1 MQVAW
6 NQRTIQKELWK
17 KRPAS
22 AIHFEAAS
30 HFSNRDLPFSL
41 AAQMNQVLSQ
51 NEVDAL
57 LASVS
62 DTKQDE
68 SQIVQAD
75 VKGGVVQYDLSN
87 QDRIIRGR
95 MPTLDII
102 HDRFIRLFRVT
113 LSNSLRK
120 MANISV
126 NSTGPLKFSEFM
138 NSLPLPSC
146 LNILRLD
153 PLRGAAVL
161 VIESKLLY
169 ALVDSFFGGGEAPY
183 TKIEGKDFT
192 PIEIRIARRVVLAAA
207 DDLEKAW
214 EPVYPLKVGYNRT
227 EINPQFVAV
236 VPPSDVVIA
245 TTFDIELEKV
255 SGTVKL
261 VVPYATLE
269 PIKSKLSVGF
279 QSEQLEVDFVW
290 INRIR
295 EKILETPVNVLV
307 ELGSAD
313 LTVSDLVGLE
323 VGDIIQLGT
332 DASLPLDVRV
342 EGRVKFRAYP
352 GVLKGNR
359 AVKIK
364 DSLIE

>member
-1 MQVAW
+1 
-6 NQRTIQKELWK
+6 
-17 KRPAS
+17 
-22 AIHFEAAS
+22 
-30 HFSNRDLPFSL
+30 
-41 AAQMNQVLSQ
+41 MNQVLSQ
-51 NEVDAL
+51 SEVDAL
-57 LASVS
+57 LSAVS
-62 DTKQDE
+62 DNRVD
-68 SQIVQAD
+68 SDSSNNSMDDSGSGI
-75 VKGGVVQYDLSN
+75 VQYDLAN

-113 LSNSLRK
+113 LSNQLRK
-120 MANISV
+120 MANLSV

-153 PLRGAAVL
+153 PLRGAAVI

-169 ALVDSFFGGGEAPY
+169 ALVDSFFGGNDLPY

-192 PIEIRIARRVVLAAA
+192 QIEIKIARRVVLSAI

-214 EPVYPLKVGYNRT
+214 EPVYPLKVGYSRT

-245 TTFDIELEKV
+245 TTFDVELEKV
-255 SGTVKL
+255 SGTIKI

-279 QSEQLEVDFVW
+279 QSEQLEVDYIW
-290 INRIR
+290 IHRIKEQIMKTHSNIR
-295 EKILETPVNVLV
+295 
-307 ELGSAD
+307 
-313 LTVSDLVGLE
+313 VGLGE
-323 VGDIIQLGT
+323 ADITVRDLLSLNVGDIIQLNA
-332 DASLPLDVRV
+332 DATQPLEVSV
-342 EGRVKFRAYP
+342 EGISKFHCIP
-352 GVLKGNR
+352 GVLKGQR
-359 AVKIK
+359 AVKITE
-364 DSLIE
+364 SLTDQ

>member
-1 MQVAW
+1 M
-6 NQRTIQKELWK
+6 
-17 KRPAS
+17 S
-22 AIHFEAAS
+22 
-30 HFSNRDLPFSL
+30 
-41 AAQMNQVLSQ
+41 QVLSQ
-51 NEVDAL
+51 SEVDAL
-57 LASVS
+57 LSAVS
-62 DTKQDE
+62 DNRVDSGETG
-68 SQIVQAD
+68 AD
-75 VKGGVVQYDLSN
+75 DSLKGGVVQYDLAN

-113 LSNSLRK
+113 LSNALRK

-146 LNILRLD
+146 LNILRLE
-153 PLRGAAVL
+153 PLRGAAVM

-169 ALVDSFFGGGEAPY
+169 ALVDSFFGGADVPY

-192 PIEIRIARRVVLAAA
+192 QIEIKIARRVVLSAI

-214 EPVYPLKVGYNRT
+214 EPVYPLKVGYSRT

-245 TTFDIELEKV
+245 TTFDVELEKV
-255 SGTVKL
+255 SGTIKIVI
-261 VVPYATLE
+261 PYATLE

-279 QSEQLEVDFVW
+279 QSEQLEVDFIW
-290 INRIR
+290 INRIKEQIMR
-295 EKILETPVNVLV
+295 TAADVFVRLGEANISMRDLINLE
-307 ELGSAD
+307 S
-313 LTVSDLVGLE
+313 
-323 VGDIIQLGT
+323 GDIIQLDT
-332 DASLPLDVRV
+332 DATLPLDVLV
-342 EGRVKFRAYP
+342 EGIPKFKGIP

-359 AVKIK
+359 AIRITESSF
-364 DSLIE
+364 DT

>member
-1 MQVAW
+1 
-6 NQRTIQKELWK
+6 
-17 KRPAS
+17 
-22 AIHFEAAS
+22 
-30 HFSNRDLPFSL
+30 
-41 AAQMNQVLSQ
+41 MNQVLSQ

-57 LASVS
+57 LSAVS
-62 DTKQDE
+62 DNRVDSDDMGMDSGE
-68 SQIVQAD
+68 D
-75 VKGGVVQYDLSN
+75 NGGVVQYDLAN

-113 LSNSLRK
+113 LSNALRK
-120 MANISV
+120 MANLSV

-153 PLRGAAVL
+153 PLRGAAVM

-169 ALVDSFFGGGEAPY
+169 ALVDSFFGGNDVPY

-192 PIEIRIARRVVLAAA
+192 QIEIKIARRVVLSAI

-214 EPVYPLKVGYNRT
+214 EPVYPLKIGYSRT

-245 TTFDIELEKV
+245 TTFDVELEKV
-255 SGTVKL
+255 SGTIKIVI
-261 VVPYATLE
+261 PYATLE

-279 QSEQLEVDFVW
+279 QSEQLEVDYIW
-290 INRIR
+290 IHRIK
-295 EKILETPVNVLV
+295 EQIMQTNTNCLV
-307 ELGSAD
+307 KLGDAVISAQD
-313 LTVSDLVGLE
+313 LISLQP
-323 VGDIIQLGT
+323 GDIIQLDN
-332 DASLPLDVRV
+332 DASQPLNLVV
-342 EGRVKFRAYP
+342 EGIPKYRCVP
-352 GVLKGNR
+352 GVLKGQR
-359 AVKIK
+359 AVKITE
-364 DSLIE
+364 SLVE

>member
-1 MQVAW
+1 
-6 NQRTIQKELWK
+6 
-17 KRPAS
+17 
-22 AIHFEAAS
+22 
-30 HFSNRDLPFSL
+30 
-41 AAQMNQVLSQ
+41 MNQVLSQ

-57 LASVS
+57 LSAVS
-62 DTKQDE
+62 DNRVDDQVPGSDAP
-68 SQIVQAD
+68 SGA
-75 VKGGVVQYDLSN
+75 GVVRYDLAN

-102 HDRFIRLFRVT
+102 HDRFIRLYRMT

-153 PLRGAAVL
+153 PLRGAAVM

-169 ALVDSFFGGGEAPY
+169 ALVDSFFGGNDVPY

-192 PIEIRIARRVVLAAA
+192 QIEIKIARRVVLAAI

-214 EPVYPLKVGYNRT
+214 EPVYPLKIGYSRT

-245 TTFDIELEKV
+245 TTFDVELEKV
-255 SGTVKL
+255 SGTIKIVM
-261 VVPYATLE
+261 PYSTLE

-279 QSEQLEVDFVW
+279 QSEQLEVDFIW
-290 INRIR
+290 INRIK
-295 EKILETPVNVLV
+295 EQIMGTTANVLV
-307 ELGSAD
+307 PLGNANISVRDLMELES
-313 LTVSDLVGLE
+313 
-323 VGDIIQLGT
+323 GDIIQLDH
-332 DASLPLDVRV
+332 DATLPLNILV
-342 EGRVKFRAYP
+342 EGIPKFKAIP
-352 GVLKGNR
+352 GLAKGMR
-359 AVKIK
+359 AVKITETL
-364 DSLIE
+364 S

>member
-1 MQVAW
+1 M
-6 NQRTIQKELWK
+6 
-17 KRPAS
+17 S
-22 AIHFEAAS
+22 
-30 HFSNRDLPFSL
+30 
-41 AAQMNQVLSQ
+41 QVLSQ
-51 NEVDAL
+51 SEVDAL
-57 LASVS
+57 LSAVS
-62 DTKQDE
+62 DNRVDSDDDHADE
-68 SQIVQAD
+68 NLQS
-75 VKGGVVQYDLSN
+75 GVVQYDLAN

-120 MANISV
+120 MANLSV

-153 PLRGAAVL
+153 PLRGAAVM

-169 ALVDSFFGGGEAPY
+169 ALVDSFFGGNDVPY

-192 PIEIRIARRVVLAAA
+192 QIEIKIARRVVLSAI

-214 EPVYPLKVGYNRT
+214 EPVYPLKIGYSRT

-245 TTFDIELEKV
+245 TTFDVELEKV
-255 SGTVKL
+255 SGTIKIVI
-261 VVPYATLE
+261 PYSTLE

-279 QSEQLEVDFVW
+279 QSEQLEVDFIW
-290 INRIR
+290 INRVKEQIMQTAANLMVKLGEADIQVR
-295 EKILETPVNVLV
+295 DLMNLEP
-307 ELGSAD
+307 
-313 LTVSDLVGLE
+313 
-323 VGDIIQLGT
+323 GDIIQLDT
-332 DASLPLDVRV
+332 DATMPLSVLV
-342 EGRVKFRAYP
+342 EGVPKFKGIP
-352 GVLKGNR
+352 GLLRGNR
-359 AVKIK
+359 AIRVTESMF
-364 DSLIE
+364 DT

>member
-1 MQVAW
+1 M
-6 NQRTIQKELWK
+6 
-17 KRPAS
+17 S
-22 AIHFEAAS
+22 
-30 HFSNRDLPFSL
+30 
-41 AAQMNQVLSQ
+41 QVLSQ

-57 LASVS
+57 LSAVS
-62 DTKQDE
+62 DNRIEGDE
-68 SQIVQAD
+68 DGGDGDLKS
-75 VKGGVVQYDLSN
+75 GVVQYDLAN

-120 MANISV
+120 MANLSV

-153 PLRGAAVL
+153 PLRGAAVM

-169 ALVDSFFGGGEAPY
+169 ALVDSFFGGSDVPY

-192 PIEIRIARRVVLAAA
+192 QIEIKMARRVVLSAI

-214 EPVYPLKVGYNRT
+214 EPVYPLKIGYSRT

-245 TTFDIELEKV
+245 TTFDVELEKV
-255 SGTVKL
+255 SGTIKIVI
-261 VVPYATLE
+261 PYATLE

-279 QSEQLEVDFVW
+279 QSEQLEVDFIW
-290 INRIR
+290 INRIK
-295 EKILETPVNVLV
+295 EQIMQTMVNLSVQ
-307 ELGSAD
+307 LGEAD
-313 LTVSDLVGLE
+313 VSVRDLMDLQA
-323 VGDIIQLGT
+323 GDIIQLST
-332 DASLPLDVRV
+332 DATVPLDVLV
-342 EGRVKFRAYP
+342 EGVAKFKGLP
-352 GVLKGNR
+352 GLLKGNR
-359 AVKIK
+359 AIKITESFF
-364 DSLIE
+364 DI

>member
-1 MQVAW
+1 M
-6 NQRTIQKELWK
+6 
-17 KRPAS
+17 S
-22 AIHFEAAS
+22 
-30 HFSNRDLPFSL
+30 
-41 AAQMNQVLSQ
+41 QVLSQ
-51 NEVDAL
+51 SEVDAL
-57 LASVS
+57 LSAVS
-62 DTKQDE
+62 DNRVD
-68 SQIVQAD
+68 
-75 VKGGVVQYDLSN
+75 GGSPEQPEDSGGGIVQYDLAN

-120 MANISV
+120 MANLSV

-153 PLRGAAVL
+153 PLRGAAVM

-169 ALVDSFFGGGEAPY
+169 ALVDSFFGGNDVPY

-192 PIEIRIARRVVLAAA
+192 QIEIKIARRVVLSAI

-214 EPVYPLKVGYNRT
+214 EPVYPLKVGYSRT

-245 TTFDIELEKV
+245 TTFDVELEKV
-255 SGTVKL
+255 SGTIKIVI
-261 VVPYATLE
+261 PYATLE

-279 QSEQLEVDFVW
+279 QSEQLEVDFIW
-290 INRIR
+290 INRIK
-295 EKILETPVNVLV
+295 EQIMKTYANLLV
-307 ELGSAD
+307 RLGEAHIS
-313 LTVSDLVGLE
+313 VSDLVNLE
-323 VGDIIQLGT
+323 VGDIIQLDS
-332 DASLPLDVRV
+332 DATLPLPVLV
-342 EGRVKFRAYP
+342 EGIPKFRCIP

-359 AVKIK
+359 AIRITESMF
-364 DSLIE
+364 D

>member
-1 MQVAW
+1 M
-6 NQRTIQKELWK
+6 
-17 KRPAS
+17 S
-22 AIHFEAAS
+22 
-30 HFSNRDLPFSL
+30 
-41 AAQMNQVLSQ
+41 QVLSQ
-51 NEVDAL
+51 SEVDAL
-57 LASVS
+57 LSAVS
-62 DTKQDE
+62 DNRIDSDE
-68 SQIVQAD
+68 A
-75 VKGGVVQYDLSN
+75 GGDEGLKSGIVQYDLAN

-120 MANISV
+120 MANLSV

-153 PLRGAAVL
+153 PLRGAAVM

-169 ALVDSFFGGGEAPY
+169 ALVDSLFGGNDVPY

-192 PIEIRIARRVVLAAA
+192 QIEIKVARRVVLSAI

-214 EPVYPLKVGYNRT
+214 EPVYPLKIGYSRT

-245 TTFDIELEKV
+245 TTFDVELEKV
-255 SGTVKL
+255 SGTIKIVI
-261 VVPYATLE
+261 PYATLE

-279 QSEQLEVDFVW
+279 QSEQLEVDFIW
-290 INRIR
+290 INRIK
-295 EKILETPVNVLV
+295 EQIMGTSANVLV
-307 ELGSAD
+307 KLGEAMIQMRD
-313 LTVSDLVGLE
+313 LINLSP
-323 VGDIIQLGT
+323 GDIIQLET
-332 DASLPLDVRV
+332 DATLPLNVFV
-342 EGRVKFRAYP
+342 EGIPKFRGIP
-352 GVLKGNR
+352 GLLKGNR
-359 AVKIK
+359 AIRITE
-364 DSLIE
+364 SLIEG

>member
-1 MQVAW
+1 
-6 NQRTIQKELWK
+6 
-17 KRPAS
+17 
-22 AIHFEAAS
+22 
-30 HFSNRDLPFSL
+30 
-41 AAQMNQVLSQ
+41 MNQVLSQ
-51 NEVDAL
+51 NEVDSL
-57 LASVS
+57 LSAVS
-62 DTKQDE
+62 DNRMDTPGGEGGDG
-68 SQIVQAD
+68 A
-75 VKGGVVQYDLSN
+75 GGAGVVQYDLAN

-102 HDRFIRLFRVT
+102 HDRFIRLFRMS

-153 PLRGAAVL
+153 PLRGAAVM

-169 ALVDSFFGGGEAPY
+169 ALVDSFFGGNDVPY

-192 PIEIRIARRVVLAAA
+192 QIEIKIARRVVLIAI

-214 EPVYPLKVGYNRT
+214 EPVYPLKVGYSRT

-255 SGTVKL
+255 SGTIKIVI
-261 VVPYATLE
+261 PYATLE

-279 QSEQLEVDFVW
+279 QSEQLEVDFIW
-290 INRIR
+290 INRIK
-295 EKILETPVNVLV
+295 EQIMGTTANMLV
-307 ELGSAD
+307 KLGSAD
-313 LTVSDLVGLE
+313 ITVRDLIELE
-323 VGDIIQLGT
+323 PGDIIQLHS
-332 DASLPLDVRV
+332 DATLPLDVLV
-342 EGRVKFRAYP
+342 EGLPKFKGIP
-352 GVLKGNR
+352 GLAKGNR
-359 AVKIK
+359 AIKIT
-364 DSLIE
+364 DVLG

>member
-1 MQVAW
+1 
-6 NQRTIQKELWK
+6 
-17 KRPAS
+17 
-22 AIHFEAAS
+22 
-30 HFSNRDLPFSL
+30 
-41 AAQMNQVLSQ
+41 MNQVLSQ

-57 LASVS
+57 LSAVS
-62 DTKQDE
+62 DTRVDGDDG
-68 SQIVQAD
+68 AD
-75 VKGGVVQYDLSN
+75 DASKSGVIQYDLAN

-120 MANISV
+120 MCNLSV

-153 PLRGAAVL
+153 PLRGAAVM

-169 ALVDSFFGGGEAPY
+169 ALVDSFFGGNDVPY

-192 PIEIRIARRVVLAAA
+192 PIEIKIARRVVLSAI
-207 DDLEKAW
+207 DDYEKAW
-214 EPVYPLKVGYNRT
+214 EPVYPLKIGYSRT

-245 TTFDIELEKV
+245 TTFDVELEKV
-255 SGTVKL
+255 SGTIKIVI
-261 VVPYATLE
+261 PYSTLE

-279 QSEQLEVDFVW
+279 QSEQLEVDFIW
-290 INRIR
+290 INRIK
-295 EKILETPVNVLV
+295 EQIMGTSANILVKLGDADITLRDLL
-307 ELGSAD
+307 ELAP
-313 LTVSDLVGLE
+313 
-323 VGDIIQLGT
+323 GDIIQLNT
-332 DASLPLDVRV
+332 DATMPLEILV
-342 EGRVKFRAYP
+342 EGIPKFKGIP
-352 GVLKGNR
+352 GLLKGNR
-359 AVKIK
+359 ALKIVE
-364 DSLIE
+364 SLIDT

>member
-1 MQVAW
+1 
-6 NQRTIQKELWK
+6 
-17 KRPAS
+17 
-22 AIHFEAAS
+22 
-30 HFSNRDLPFSL
+30 
-41 AAQMNQVLSQ
+41 MNQVLSQ

-57 LASVS
+57 LSAVS
-62 DTKQDE
+62 DNRVDTEEQGSPE
-68 SQIVQAD
+68 SQQGI
-75 VKGGVVQYDLSN
+75 VQYDLAN

-120 MANISV
+120 IANLSV

-169 ALVDSFFGGGEAPY
+169 ALVDSFFGGNDVPY

-192 PIEIRIARRVVLAAA
+192 QIEIKIARRVVLAAI
-207 DDLEKAW
+207 DDYEKAW
-214 EPVYPLKVGYNRT
+214 EPVYPLKVGYSRT

-245 TTFDIELEKV
+245 TTFDVELEKV
-255 SGTVKL
+255 SGTIK
-261 VVPYATLE
+261 VVIPYATLE

-279 QSEQLEVDFVW
+279 QSEQLEVDFIW
-290 INRIR
+290 INRIK
-295 EKILETPVNVLV
+295 EQIMGTAANINVKLGEADISMRDLM
-307 ELGSAD
+307 ELQA
-313 LTVSDLVGLE
+313 
-323 VGDIIQLGT
+323 GDIIQLNT
-332 DASLPLDVRV
+332 DATNPLDILV
-342 EGRVKFRAYP
+342 EGIPKFRGIP
-352 GVLKGNR
+352 GLLRGNR
-359 AVKIK
+359 ALRIVE
-364 DSLIE
+364 SLSE

>member
-1 MQVAW
+1 
-6 NQRTIQKELWK
+6 
-17 KRPAS
+17 
-22 AIHFEAAS
+22 
-30 HFSNRDLPFSL
+30 
-41 AAQMNQVLSQ
+41 MNQVLSQ

-57 LASVS
+57 LSAVS
-62 DTKQDE
+62 DNRLDSDE
-68 SQIVQAD
+68 NSSKNSGV
-75 VKGGVVQYDLSN
+75 GVVHYDLAN
-87 QDRIIRGR
+87 QDRIVRGR

-102 HDRFIRLFRVT
+102 HDRFIRLFRMT

-120 MANISV
+120 MANISL

-153 PLRGAAVL
+153 PLRGAAVM

-169 ALVDSFFGGGEAPY
+169 ALVDSFFGGNDVPY

-192 PIEIRIARRVVLAAA
+192 AIEIKIARRVVMQAI

-214 EPVYPLKVGYNRT
+214 EPVYPLKIGYSRT

-245 TTFDIELEKV
+245 TTFDVELEKV
-255 SGTVKL
+255 AGTIKIVI
-261 VVPYATLE
+261 PYSTLE

-290 INRIR
+290 INRIK
-295 EKILETPVNVLV
+295 EQIMGTTANVNVKLGV
-307 ELGSAD
+307 ADITVRDLLELSP
-313 LTVSDLVGLE
+313 
-323 VGDIIQLGT
+323 GDIIQLSG
-332 DASLPLDVRV
+332 DATMPLDVMV
-342 EGRVKFRAYP
+342 EGVPKFKGIP
-352 GVLKGNR
+352 GISKGNR
-359 AVKIK
+359 AIKIT
-364 DSLIE
+364 DTVS

>member
-1 MQVAW
+1 
-6 NQRTIQKELWK
+6 
-17 KRPAS
+17 
-22 AIHFEAAS
+22 
-30 HFSNRDLPFSL
+30 
-41 AAQMNQVLSQ
+41 MNQVLSQ

-57 LASVS
+57 LSAVSDNRIDAEDSSGS
-62 DTKQDE
+62 DTKQ
-68 SQIVQAD
+68 
-75 VKGGVVQYDLSN
+75 GVVHYDLAN

-113 LSNSLRK
+113 LSNALRK
-120 MANISV
+120 IANLSV

-169 ALVDSFFGGGEAPY
+169 ALVDSFFGGNDVPY

-192 PIEIRIARRVVLAAA
+192 QIEIKIARRVVLAAI
-207 DDLEKAW
+207 DDYEKAW
-214 EPVYPLKVGYNRT
+214 EPVYPLKVGYSRT

-245 TTFDIELEKV
+245 TTFDVELEKV
-255 SGTVKL
+255 SGTIK
-261 VVPYATLE
+261 VVIPYATLE

-279 QSEQLEVDFVW
+279 QSEQLEVDFIW
-290 INRIR
+290 INRIK
-295 EKILETPVNVLV
+295 EQIMGTSANINVKLGDAEIAMRDLM
-307 ELGSAD
+307 ELQP
-313 LTVSDLVGLE
+313 
-323 VGDIIQLGT
+323 GDIIQLNT
-332 DASLPLDVRV
+332 DATSPLDILV
-342 EGRVKFRAYP
+342 EGVPKFRGIP
-352 GVLKGNR
+352 GLLRGNR
-359 AVKIK
+359 ALRIVE
-364 DSLIE
+364 SLSE

>member
-1 MQVAW
+1 M
-6 NQRTIQKELWK
+6 
-17 KRPAS
+17 S
-22 AIHFEAAS
+22 
-30 HFSNRDLPFSL
+30 
-41 AAQMNQVLSQ
+41 QVLSQ
-51 NEVDAL
+51 SEVDAL
-57 LASVS
+57 LSAVS
-62 DTKQDE
+62 DNRVDVDDDVADE
-68 SQIVQAD
+68 GMQ
-75 VKGGVVQYDLSN
+75 GGVVQYDLAN

-120 MANISV
+120 MANLSV

-153 PLRGAAVL
+153 PLRGAAVM

-169 ALVDSFFGGGEAPY
+169 ALVDSFFGGNDVPY

-192 PIEIRIARRVVLAAA
+192 QIEIKIARRVVLSAI

-214 EPVYPLKVGYNRT
+214 EPVYPLKIGYSRT

-245 TTFDIELEKV
+245 TTFDVELEKV
-255 SGTVKL
+255 SGTIKIVI
-261 VVPYATLE
+261 PYSTLE

-279 QSEQLEVDFVW
+279 QSEQLEVDFIW
-290 INRIR
+290 INRVKEQIMHTTANLMVKLGEAHIQVR
-295 EKILETPVNVLV
+295 DLMNLEP
-307 ELGSAD
+307 
-313 LTVSDLVGLE
+313 
-323 VGDIIQLGT
+323 GDIIQLDT
-332 DASLPLDVRV
+332 DATMPLDVLV
-342 EGRVKFRAYP
+342 EGVPKFKGIP
-352 GVLKGNR
+352 GLLRGNR
-359 AVKIK
+359 AIRVTESMF
-364 DSLIE
+364 DT

>member
-1 MQVAW
+1 
-6 NQRTIQKELWK
+6 
-17 KRPAS
+17 
-22 AIHFEAAS
+22 
-30 HFSNRDLPFSL
+30 
-41 AAQMNQVLSQ
+41 MNQVLSQ

-57 LASVS
+57 LSAVS
-62 DTKQDE
+62 DNGTPQPG
-68 SQIVQAD
+68 APAP
-75 VKGGVVQYDLSN
+75 GGLGVMQYDLAN
-87 QDRIIRGR
+87 NDKIIRGR

-102 HDRFIRLFRVT
+102 HDRFIRLFRMN

-126 NSTGPLKFSEFM
+126 NSTGPMKFSEFM

-153 PLRGAAVL
+153 PLRGAAVM

-169 ALVDSFFGGGEAPY
+169 ALVDSFFGGGEAPF

-192 PIEIRIARRVVLAAA
+192 PIEIKIARRVVLNAI

-214 EPVYPLKVGYNRT
+214 EPVYPLKIGYSRT

-255 SGTVKL
+255 SGTIKL
-261 VVPYATLE
+261 VIPYATLE

-279 QSEQLEVDFVW
+279 QSEQLEVDFIW
-290 INRIR
+290 INRIKEQIMQTPANINVKLGQADISVR
-295 EKILETPVNVLV
+295 DLLE
-307 ELGSAD
+307 
-313 LTVSDLVGLE
+313 LE
-323 VGDIIQLGT
+323 PGDVIQLNT
-332 DASLPLDVRV
+332 DATLPLDVLV
-342 EGRVKFRAYP
+342 EGEPKFKGIP
-352 GVLKGNR
+352 GLSKGNR
-359 AVKIK
+359 AIKIT
-364 DSLIE
+364 DVIG